1 MNALHYENGIRTK
14 VCAVGIHEL
23 LSFAEIAQ
31 TLTICTISSVFVVHT
46 ERETIY
52 YDDLTESESVSL
64 YTLFLAPY
72 SHIAENKEDEDLFV
86 DAANVRL
93 YNFAKRLQEYRSK
106 QPKYTKYLD

>member
-23 LSFAEIAQ
+23 LSFAEIAEQ
-31 TLTICTISSVFVVHT
+31 LTICTVSSVFVAHT
-46 ERETIY
+46 KHETVY
-52 YDDLTESESVSL
+52 FDGLTESESVSL

-72 SHIAENKEDEDLFV
+72 SHIAENKEDDDLFV

-106 QPKYTKYLD
+106 QPKYAK

>member
-14 VCAVGIHEL
+14 VCAVGVHEL
-23 LSFAEIAQ
+23 LSLAEIAE

-46 ERETIY
+46 ERETVY
-52 YDDLTESESVSL
+52 YDGLTENEATTL

-93 YNFAKRLQEYRSK
+93 YNFAKRLQEYRARMPQLSK
-106 QPKYTKYLD
+106 FLG

>member
-23 LSFAEIAQ
+23 LSFAEIAEQ
-31 TLTICTISSVFVVHT
+31 LTICTVSSVFVAHT
-46 ERETIY
+46 KHETVY
-52 YDDLTESESVSL
+52 FDGLTESESNTL

-72 SHIAENKEDEDLFV
+72 SHIAENKDDDDIFV

-106 QPKYTKYLD
+106 QPKYAKYLD